1 MTRILSL
8 DDCAEIVD
16 LISLVLTRAG
26 YDHTGTTDNYDALS
40 VLRSEP
46 VDLFTQDLMR
56 PDMDGWTFYALMKS
70 DPSLRHIPVL
80 IISAKSQSID
90 KVLGLQAYQVDGYL
104 TKPFGPQEL
113 LEVIAE
119 ILKRHSRPLPTE
131 EDRARAR
138 IRRETELRRRAQ
150 LLQEV
155 LGSLSNVE
163 LEEGAAIV
171 YGQRSQYKVAL
182 DTGSVVRWPNR
193 QHICIASQ
201 LRSRAPRLC
210 LPFEEVDATAER
222 IISTILMLSADQD
235 IRDEAILQQLKGS

>member
-16 LISLVLTRAG
+16 LISLILTRAG

-40 VLRSEP
+40 ILRSEP

-56 PDMDGWTFYALMKS
+56 PDMDGWTFYELVKS
-70 DPSLRHIPVL
+70 DASLRHIPVL

-90 KVLGLQAYQVDGYL
+90 KVLGLQVCRVDGYL

-113 LEVIAE
+113 LEAIAE
-119 ILKRHSRPLPTE
+119 ILKRHSKPLPTE
-131 EDRARAR
+131 EDKARAR
-138 IRRETELRRRAQ
+138 IQRETESHRRAQ
-150 LLQEV
+150 LLQEIV
-155 LGSLSNVE
+155 GSLSNVE

-182 DTGSVVRWPNR
+182 DTGSVVRWPTR

-201 LRSRAPRLC
+201 SRLRAPRLC
-210 LPFEEVDATAER
+210 LPFEKADAASER

-235 IRDEAILQQLKGS
+235 IRDEAILRQLRG

>member
-16 LISLVLTRAG
+16 LISLILTRAG

-40 VLRSEP
+40 ILRSEP

-56 PDMDGWTFYALMKS
+56 PDMDGWTFYELMKS
-70 DPSLRHIPVL
+70 DASQRRTPVL
-80 IISAKSQSID
+80 IISAQSQSID
-90 KVLGLQAYQVDGYL
+90 KVLGLQVFQVDGYI

-113 LEVIAE
+113 LEAVAE
-119 ILKRHSRPLPTE
+119 ILKQHSKPLPTE
-131 EDRARAR
+131 EDKARAR

-155 LGSLSNVE
+155 LGSLSNVK

-182 DTGSVVRWPNR
+182 DTGTVVRLPNR
-193 QHICIASQ
+193 QHICIASR
-201 LRSRAPRLC
+201 LSRAPRLC
-210 LPFEEVDATAER
+210 LPFEEAGAASER
-222 IISTILMLSADQD
+222 IISTILMLSADQN
-235 IRDEAILQQLKGS
+235 IRDETILRQLKG

>member
-16 LISLVLTRAG
+16 LISLILTRAG

-40 VLRSEP
+40 ILRSEP

-56 PDMDGWTFYALMKS
+56 PDMDGWTFYELMKS
-70 DPSLRHIPVL
+70 DAALRHIPVL
-80 IISAKSQSID
+80 IISTQSQSI
-90 KVLGLQAYQVDGYL
+90 KVLGLPVCRVDGYL

-113 LEVIAE
+113 LEAVAE
-119 ILKRHSRPLPTE
+119 ILKRHSKPLPTE
-131 EDRARAR
+131 EDKVRAR
-138 IRRETELRRRAQ
+138 IRRETELHRRAQ
-150 LLQEV
+150 LLEEV
-155 LGSLSNVE
+155 LGSLSNVK

-182 DTGSVVRWPNR
+182 DTGTVVRLPNR

-210 LPFEEVDATAER
+210 LPFEEAGAASER
-222 IISTILMLSADQD
+222 IMSTILMLSADQD
-235 IRDEAILQQLKGS
+235 IRDEAILRQLKG

>member
-16 LISLVLTRAG
+16 LISLILTRAG

-40 VLRSEP
+40 ILRSEP

-56 PDMDGWTFYALMKS
+56 PGMDGWTFYELMKS
-70 DPSLRHIPVL
+70 DVALRHIPVL
-80 IISAKSQSID
+80 IISTQSQSIN
-90 KVLGLQAYQVDGYL
+90 KVLGLPVCQVDGYL

-113 LEVIAE
+113 LEAVAE
-119 ILKRHSRPLPTE
+119 ILKRHSKPLPTE
-131 EDRARAR
+131 EDKARAR

-150 LLQEV
+150 LLEEV
-155 LGSLSNVE
+155 LGSLSNVK
-163 LEEGAAIV
+163 LEEGTAIV

-182 DTGSVVRWPNR
+182 DTGTVVRWPNQ

-210 LPFEEVDATAER
+210 LPFEEAGAASER

-235 IRDEAILQQLKGS
+235 ICDETILRQLKG